1 MKKSVL
7 IIGPNYFNYLQ
18 ASEYAFSKL
27 GYNVV
32 TDCYDTPIHPYTS
45 FMKLRYKVS
54 KDKDGLYRK
63 SVNSY
68 NTHII
73 NLFNST
79 KPSIVFIMN
88 GEILNSETLKYMR
101 RDAKVVVWLYDNLE
115 KLPGSKNHIDYVDK
129 LCCFE
134 QRDVDYYREQGKVA
148 YFLPQAC
155 DTATYHPLDIEKD
168 IDISF
173 VGQIYYSPKRRDT
186 INAIVDK
193 FPIKG

>member
-32 TDCYDTPIHPYTS
+32 TDGYDTPIHPYTS

-54 KDKDGLYRK
+54 RDKDGLYRK
-63 SVNSY
+63 SVNLY
-68 NTHII
+68 NSHII
-73 NLFNST
+73 NVFNNT

-88 GEILNSETLKYMR
+88 GEILNSETLEYMR

-148 YFLPQAC
+148 YFSGTDRQK
-155 DTATYHPLDIEKD
+155 I
-168 IDISF
+168 
-173 VGQIYYSPKRRDT
+173 
-186 INAIVDK
+186 
-193 FPIKG
+193 IKNRGIFNENRN